1 MSPVETGFVM
11 RCDEEPRETSRPF
24 HLTGGAASVRFRTM
38 RAIPA
43 RSIGRAVLGAVL
55 LLSCILGPAVQA
67 LAEGYAP
74 RIAIAPFAALTRE
87 DIGAT
92 VSVLPRLLAS
102 RLMALAG
109 ADVLLLPAGGKAP
122 EAAAKE
128 AKVPLLLQGTVSKLG
143 KGYSVDATVIDL
155 ETGQPAGAF
164 FAAAATEDDIIAQ
177 MGILSGEIA
186 EKLFGVQGA
195 SRAVASPA
203 PVAAPSPGGTQAI
216 AVAPVAVAPGP
227 VPALAAYTAPAPAMT
242 STAPSFAPAPST
254 PADGWVPSS
263 LKQVGQS
270 DPIADEVYG
279 VAAGDVDAEGNGEVV
294 AFGQHSIYVYRVKG
308 SEVLPYTRITR
319 GISHHFLNVEAVD
332 LDGDGKKD
340 LVVTNLQGDRLT
352 SFVLLRKGDGF
363 VETSGTTRHHLVALR
378 DWNGKTVVA
387 GQRQGFSEPFQGKI
401 HAMKWNGKTLEE
413 GEALPLDVSILPL
426 SGGGVYSLSPAL
438 LGNEWQW
445 LYVDVE
451 EHLRI
456 LDPKGKS
463 AYRSKEKFGA
473 AADGFEYGEL
483 SRLEGRRAMFPL
495 RRAPRAVAGQKGD
508 PLVVTTEV
516 RKGILQS
523 AIGTF
528 ESSRVVILKRAGGGF
543 AEQAGTPKSDFF
555 YSGVEVL
562 PPGELRRGG
571 RVVASVIEQPGSAF
585 KDRVSRLVLFQAE

>member
-1 MSPVETGFVM
+1 M
-11 RCDEEPRETSRPF
+11 RTIPRR
-24 HLTGGAASVRFRTM
+24 HVA
-38 RAIPA
+38 
-43 RSIGRAVLGAVL
+43 RAVLGAVL
-55 LLSCILGPAVQA
+55 LLSCILSSTLPASA
-67 LAEGYAP
+67 AGYSR

-109 ADVLLLPAGGKAP
+109 ADVVLLPAGAPPVEKAR
-122 EAAAKE
+122 E
-128 AKVPLLLQGTVSKLG
+128 AKAPLLLQGTVSKLG
-143 KGYSVDATVIDL
+143 KGYSIDAAVTDL
-155 ETGQPAGAF
+155 ETGKPAGAF

-195 SRAVASPA
+195 SRVVASPA

-227 VPALAAYTAPAPAMT
+227 VPALAAYTAPAPAVT
-242 STAPSFAPAPST
+242 STVPSSAPAPST
-254 PADGWVPSS
+254 AADGWVPTS

-270 DPIADEVYG
+270 DQIADEVYG
-279 VAAGDVDAEGNGEVV
+279 VVAGDVDTEGNGEIV
-294 AFGQHSIYVYRVKG
+294 AFGQHSIHVYRVKR

-363 VETSGTTRHHLVALR
+363 VETSGTTRHHLVVLR
-378 DWNGKTVVA
+378 DWNGKNVVA

-401 HAMKWNGKTLEE
+401 HAMKWNGKTLVE

-426 SGGGVYSLSPAL
+426 SSGGVYSLSPAL
-438 LGNEWQW
+438 LGNKWQW

-451 EHLRI
+451 EHLRV
-456 LDPKGKS
+456 LDPNGKS

-473 AADGFEYGEL
+473 AADGFEYGEVI
-483 SRLEGRRAMFPL
+483 RLEGRRATFPL
-495 RRAPRAVAGQKGD
+495 RRAPRAVAGPKGD

-516 RKGILQS
+516 RKGVLQS
-523 AIGTF
+523 VIGAF
-528 ESSRVVILKRAGGGF
+528 ESSRIVILQRVGGGF
-543 AEQAGTPKSDFF
+543 AERAGSPKSDFF

-562 PPGELRRGG
+562 SPGDLRRGG
-571 RVVASVIEQPGSAF
+571 RVIASVIEQAGSAY